1 MMAPASGFYSNKN
14 LGKNEVRIAYVLE
27 EKKIIQACK
36 ILKKGLEK
44 FKTKQ

>member
-27 EKKIIQACK
+27 QKIIQACK